1 MTSFLLVIGT
11 RSIVGDALY
20 GGWAYLCVM
29 FLNMYKDVEWKQSE
43 HTVIVYPN
51 DVRPCY
57 LGSGG

>member
-1 MTSFLLVIGT
+1 MV
-11 RSIVGDALY
+11 
-20 GGWAYLCVM
+20 YLCAM
-29 FLNMYKDVEWKQSE
+29 FLNTYKDIQNFWKQSE